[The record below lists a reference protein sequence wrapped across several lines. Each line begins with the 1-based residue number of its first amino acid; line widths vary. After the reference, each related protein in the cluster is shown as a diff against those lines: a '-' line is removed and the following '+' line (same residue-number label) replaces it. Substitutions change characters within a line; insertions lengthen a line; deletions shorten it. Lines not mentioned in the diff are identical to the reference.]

1 MTDTSELYILDNLQ
15 TKTFKVNN
23 KLWNYLN
30 SLTTNLN
37 TNKFKYYFKKTMSMY
52 IQFKNNNITNQN
64 KLSDYF
70 RRCQF
75 LSILQMMGMFT
86 NSLPQFGT
94 STGIIKIGPSKDGK
108 KNCCI
113 IDDST
118 IIDKDTNEI
127 RDTNGSIDEH
137 HRGHRLFNM
146 LSTDYQEDVIL
157 VFDYMIHYL
166 KNLLVFMNNKQYI
179 MFDPIYMMQQIV
191 HYCVSK
197 NMVHFIHYLASEI
210 HDTSYSLSYEEKL
223 NLFKDYD
230 FLHNLWYN
238 NFITNNH
245 GKLRIF
251 ILCLFYIY
259 LLNSEET

>member
-166 KNLLVFMNNKQYI
+166 INLL
-179 MFDPIYMMQQIV
+179 
-191 HYCVSK
+191 
-197 NMVHFIHYLASEI
+197 
-210 HDTSYSLSYEEKL
+210 SL
-223 NLFKDYD
+223 
-230 FLHNLWYN
+230 
-238 NFITNNH
+238 
-245 GKLRIF
+245 
-251 ILCLFYIY
+251 
-259 LLNSEET
+259 